1 VPFVSNWKIVE
12 KWIQMP
18 TLNHHTNSTMMVV
31 ESWVKKYWDGNED
44 VCSPIFNINKGC
56 ISHLKK
62 QVQQDAAA

>member
-1 VPFVSNWKIVE
+1 
-12 KWIQMP
+12 
-18 TLNHHTNSTMMVV
+18 MMVV

-62 QVQQDAAA
+62 QVQQVQQDAAA

>member
-1 VPFVSNWKIVE
+1 
-12 KWIQMP
+12 
-18 TLNHHTNSTMMVV
+18 MMVV